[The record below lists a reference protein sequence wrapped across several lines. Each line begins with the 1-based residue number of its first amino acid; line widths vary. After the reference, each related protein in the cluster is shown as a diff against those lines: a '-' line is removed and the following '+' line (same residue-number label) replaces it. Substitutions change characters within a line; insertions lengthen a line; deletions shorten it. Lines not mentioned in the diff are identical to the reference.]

1 MLSNLTNAME
11 RAANKKKTENLRSY
25 YKQNFGMDKL
35 PGEASLNMDVFLH
48 QIRRKS
54 QHIAAS
60 SKFTDGQTLQG
71 KITTSTMNV
80 KQIATGKRVMGV
92 FQAENTRLS
101 DSSKHASHATSAEG
115 L

>member
-1 MLSNLTNAME
+1 ME
-11 RAANKKKTENLRSY
+11 RAANKKRTENLRSY
-25 YKQNFGMDKL
+25 FKQNFGSDKL

-54 QHIAAS
+54 QHVATS
-60 SKFTDGQTLQG
+60 SKFADGQTLQG

-92 FQAENTRLS
+92 FQAEHSRVT
-101 DSSKHASHATSAEG
+101 DSSKHVTTTQATSAEG
-115 L
+115 LQVF